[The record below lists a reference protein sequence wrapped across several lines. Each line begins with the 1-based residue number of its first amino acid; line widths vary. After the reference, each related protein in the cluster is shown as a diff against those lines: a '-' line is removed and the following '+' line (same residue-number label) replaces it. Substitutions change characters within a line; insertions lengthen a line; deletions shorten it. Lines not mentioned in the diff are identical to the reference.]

1 MIGGIIAGAGALI
14 GGHMIASANREASRE
29 ASIRAFNASD
39 NFRRTFDACS
49 TENAHAIKNLGKSVE
64 NLNETFDDEFN
75 NRQKRLIQIKIV
87 NEDDE
92 PVKLSEY
99 FNQVP
104 VFKEYLKNAFYSET
118 QQAYNKWHSHSREYD
133 EEVYAQIQSMPNI
146 KEALDLLRNVI
157 TFNFSTLIPHKIYHD
172 FFMDDSTPD
181 IHGHESTIH
190 KGYNIIYA
198 HFCGDFTKR
207 VKEYCEDQ
215 LKKLNGQIAIYKGQ
229 DRIPYG
235 LEHDKSELEWILYN
249 WDPLNDPTTL
259 KYFKKLDELVD
270 QTREFA
276 LEMLMCPQERELRRT
291 VKSYLKPDISFELSS
306 LDYSGESAIFTLK
319 KENGEAYLIIRLAPN
334 VHITD
339 KEGF

>member
-14 GGHMIASANREASRE
+14 GGSMIASSNRE

-64 NLNETFDDEFN
+64 DLNGTFDDEFN
-75 NRQKRLIQIKIV
+75 NRQKRLIQIKLV
-87 NEDDE
+87 DEDDE

-118 QQAYNKWHSHSREYD
+118 KQAHRKWHTYD
-133 EEVYAQIQSMPNI
+133 YNEEIYAKIQSMPNI
-146 KEALDLLRNVI
+146 KEALELLQNVI
-157 TFNFSTLIPHKIYHD
+157 TYNYNVIPHKIYED
-172 FFMDDSTPD
+172 FFMDQPTISD
-181 IHGHESTIH
+181 ICGREKVIH

-215 LKKLNGQIAIYKGQ
+215 LKKLNGQIAIYRGQ

-235 LEHDKSELEWILYN
+235 LEHEKSELEWILYS

-259 KYFKKLDELVD
+259 KYFKKFDDLVD
-270 QTREFA
+270 QTREYA
-276 LEMLMCPQERELRRT
+276 LEMLMCAQERELRRT
-291 VKSYLKPDISFELSS
+291 VKSYIKPDISFELSD
-306 LDYSGESAIFTLK
+306 LDYSGENAIFTLK
-319 KENGEAYLIIRLAPN
+319 KEDGEAYLIIRIAPN
-334 VHITD
+334 VHVTD

>member
-1 MIGGIIAGAGALI
+1 MIGGIIAGSGALI
-14 GGHMIASANREASRE
+14 GGHMLASANREASRE
-29 ASIRAFNASD
+29 ASICAFIASD
-39 NFRRTFDACS
+39 NFRRTFNACS
-49 TENAHAIKNLGKSVE
+49 MENAHAIKNLGKNVE
-64 NLNETFDDEFN
+64 DLNETFNDEFN
-75 NRQKRLIQIKIV
+75 NRQKRLIQIKLV

-118 QQAYNKWHSHSREYD
+118 QQAHRKWHDDNYN
-133 EEVYAQIQSMPNI
+133 EEIYAQIQSMPNI
-146 KEALDLLRNVI
+146 KEALNLLQDVI
-157 TFNFSTLIPHKIYHD
+157 TFNYAVIPHKIYND
-172 FFMDDSTPD
+172 FFMDRSSISD
-181 IHGHESTIH
+181 IHGHEKIIH

-259 KYFKKLDELVD
+259 KYFKKLDDLVD
-270 QTREFA
+270 QTREYAF
-276 LEMLMCPQERELRRT
+276 EMLMCTQERELRRT

-306 LDYSGESAIFTLK
+306 LDSSGENAIFTLK
-319 KENGEAYLIIRLAPN
+319 KEDSEAYLIIRLAPN
-334 VHITD
+334 VHVTD